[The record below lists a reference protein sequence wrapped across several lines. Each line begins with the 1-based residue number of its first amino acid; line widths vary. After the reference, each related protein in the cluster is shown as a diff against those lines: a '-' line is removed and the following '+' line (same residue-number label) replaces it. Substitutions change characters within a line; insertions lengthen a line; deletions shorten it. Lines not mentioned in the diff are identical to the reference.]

1 MPIAA
6 GPDLAAFLSMT
17 RSTRSFLHVVR
28 RLSRH
33 IVDLARFGRAT
44 HLVNGV
50 ALIARLAK
58 SAQDLGVTMATK
70 VTVSDLNKE
79 GDRITGVTIKTAN
92 GTATITARKGVVL
105 ACGGFPNDIARRKAL
120 FPRTPTG
127 REHLALPDF
136 LFGRRHHAGRTG
148 RRPVGHGSGVACGMG
163 AGIAA
168 AARRW
173 QQRPFPPYHRPRQ
186 TGHHRRA
193 EHGQALLQ

>member
-127 REHLALPDF
+127 REHLALPR
-136 LFGRRHHAGRTG
+136 LPVRATASRWANRPAASWPRIWRRLWHGRRYRCCST
-148 RRPVGHGSGVACGMG
+148 PM
-163 AGIAA
+163 AA
-168 AARRW
+168 AAIS
-173 QQRPFPPYHRPRQ
+173 PISS
-186 TGHHRRA
+186 TAANRA
-193 EHGQALLQ
+193 SSAC